1 MEFSFFN
8 YLRNILGDIFLCIT
22 PMFLIYQIAI
32 MFIKKN
38 ELNFTNKKF
47 FAANTLINT
56 SIFFLIFAILSY
68 IAVAYRYDMIHSIFK
83 IELYYELYSLDLYS
97 ITVKIMIILTSIFI
111 LHNSRKYILL
121 HTSQMLEFTV
131 LLTLAIFFLSIL
143 VSSND
148 LMVMFISIIGFS
160 LNMYVLLMSDFDR
173 RASLEAGIKYF
184 YLSAFSSGLL
194 ISGI

>member
-1 MEFSFFN
+1 MV
-8 YLRNILGDIFLCIT
+8 
-22 PMFLIYQIAI
+22 LIYKIAK
-32 MFIKKN
+32 MFINKN
-38 ELNFTNKKF
+38 KFSQADKKF

-56 SIFFLIFAILSY
+56 SIFQLILAI
-68 IAVAYRYDMIHSIFK
+68 IAYVCIAYKYGMFSTGLK
-83 IELYYELYSLDLYS
+83 IELYHSLYTLDLYS
-97 ITVKIMIILTSIFI
+97 ITIKIMILLTSIFI

-121 HTSQMLEFTV
+121 HNSQMLEFTV
-131 LLTLAIFFLSIL
+131 LLTLAIFFLSTL